1 MHSTSEMQPF
11 SAEGV
16 PLDNHGTCQR
26 TRNIQ
31 IQLATSLH
39 ALALGHCTQLN
50 AHLHAALQNACSHG
64 RMMSWR
70 RNAGSSRRSRASC
83 LWQEWGPICI
93 ASCSRLCK
101 AD

>member
-50 AHLHAALQNACSHG
+50 AHLHAALQNG
-64 RMMSWR
+64 PLLSWP
-70 RNAGSSRRSRASC
+70 NDELEKECG
-83 LWQEWGPICI
+83 QF
-93 ASCSRLCK
+93 
-101 AD
+101 